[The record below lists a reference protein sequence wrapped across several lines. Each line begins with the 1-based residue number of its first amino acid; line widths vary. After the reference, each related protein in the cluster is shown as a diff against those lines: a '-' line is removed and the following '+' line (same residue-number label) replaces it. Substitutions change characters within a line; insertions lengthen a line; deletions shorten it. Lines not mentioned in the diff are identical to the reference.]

1 MTARESLGHF
11 GFADPAAASQHLRHL
26 GEGAHSRE
34 LDPLLPSLLRWL
46 SASADPDRGLIRFER
61 FLRVHQEPRRLLKAL
76 RERPR
81 AAELLAV
88 TLGGSP
94 FLAETLIRHPAW
106 FDGLSEPETL
116 PQKRSRVDIE
126 FDLLQ
131 SLRALG
137 RHPPHEAEL
146 NALRLAKRRELLRI
160 GARDLL
166 RLATVEETLLALSEL
181 GEVLVQQA
189 YEICEAAQRRKHA
202 LPALDSALAGSGFT
216 VLGLGKLGG
225 AELNFSSDV
234 DLVYLYASDRG
245 RAARRRDAPQKSDYA
260 HQLARRITAALAETT
275 AEGIVYRVDLRLR
288 PEGRSGAVAASLPSF
303 ERYYRARGEP
313 WERLAL
319 LKARP
324 VGGDRELGALFLQR
338 VRSFVFDRPFGHE
351 GVRAVLR
358 MKQASDRRVAER
370 GESQRDVKLGV
381 GGIREIELV
390 VQALQVRH
398 ARRLGALHVRSTLPA
413 LLALREAQLLPGA
426 EADALRRAY
435 LFLRDV
441 ENKLQMVADAQVHAL
456 PRGHEELRLLARRLG
471 YREAAG
477 VAAEEALL
485 RAHHAHTDAVH
496 RIFGEVFA
504 RLERGSP

>member
-1 MTARESLGHF
+1 MTAREPLGHY
-11 GFADPAAASQHLRHL
+11 GFADPAAASHQLRQL
-26 GEGAHSRE
+26 GEGAQGRE
-34 LDPLLPSLLRWL
+34 LLPLLPDLLRWL
-46 SASADPDRGLIRFER
+46 SGAADPDRGLIRFER
-61 FLRVHQEPRRLLKAL
+61 FLRVHPEPQRLLSAL

-106 FDGLSEPETL
+106 FDGLAEPEAVSHR
-116 PQKRSRVDIE
+116 RSRMDIE

-131 SLRALG
+131 SLRGLG
-137 RHPPHEAEL
+137 RHPPHEAQL

-166 RLATVEETLLALSEL
+166 RLAPVEETLTALSEL
-181 GEVLVQQA
+181 AEALVQQA
-189 YEICEAAQRRKHA
+189 YASCEDALRRRHG
-202 LPALDSALAGSGFT
+202 LMPLRSALAGSGFT

-225 AELNFSSDV
+225 GELNFSSDV

-245 RAARRRDAPQKSDYA
+245 RTAKSSGAPGKADFA
-260 HQLARRITAALAETT
+260 LQLARRVTAALAETT

-288 PEGRSGAVAASLPSF
+288 PEGRSGAVAASLPSV
-303 ERYYRARGEP
+303 ERYYRSRGSS

-338 VRSFVFDRPFGHE
+338 VRSFVFDRPFAKDA
-351 GVRAVLR
+351 VRELLR
-358 MKQASDRRVAER
+358 LKQGSDRRVAER
-370 GESQRDVKLGV
+370 GETERDVKLGA
-381 GGIREIELV
+381 GGIREVELV

-398 ARRLGALHVRSTLPA
+398 GRRLGALHVRGTLPA
-413 LLALREAQLLPGA
+413 LQALRDAQLLPEA
-426 EADALRRAY
+426 EADVLRRAY

-456 PRGHEELRLLARRLG
+456 PRSPEELRLLARRLG
-471 YREAAG
+471 YRDAAG
-477 VAAEEALL
+477 VAAEEALQ
-485 RAHHAHTDAVH
+485 RAHRAHTDAVH
-496 RIFGEVFA
+496 RIFTELFA
-504 RLERGSP
+504 RLERD

>member
-1 MTARESLGHF
+1 MTARESLG
-11 GFADPAAASQHLRHL
+11 GFADPAAASHHLRQL
-26 GEGAHSRE
+26 NEGAHARE
-34 LDPLLPSLLRWL
+34 LARLLPSLLQWL
-46 SASADPDRGLIRFER
+46 SAAADPDRGLIRFER
-61 FLRVHQEPRRLLKAL
+61 FLRVHADPRRLLSAL
-76 RERPR
+76 REQPR

-106 FDGLSEPETL
+106 FDGLAEPEAL
-116 PQKRSRVDIE
+116 PRQRSRVDIE

-166 RLATVEETLLALSEL
+166 RLATVEETLVALSEL
-181 GEVLVQQA
+181 GEALVQQA
-189 YEICEAAQRRKHA
+189 YEICEAALRRKHA
-202 LPALDSALAGSGFT
+202 LPPLRSALAGSGFT

-225 AELNFSSDV
+225 SELNFSSDV
-234 DLVYLYASDRG
+234 DLVFLYASDRG
-245 RAARRRDAPQKSDYA
+245 RTARRKGAPQKADFA
-260 HQLARRITAALAETT
+260 HQLARRVTAALAETT
-275 AEGIVYRVDLRLR
+275 SEGIVYRVDLRLR
-288 PEGRSGAVAASLPSF
+288 PEGRSGAVAASLPSC
-303 ERYYRARGEP
+303 ERYYRARGEA

-324 VGGDRELGALFLQR
+324 VGGDRDLGALFLQR
-338 VRSFVFDRPFGHE
+338 VRSFVFDRPFGADA
-351 GVRAVLR
+351 VRGVLR
-358 MKQASDRRVAER
+358 LKHGSDRRVAER
-370 GESQRDVKLGV
+370 GESQKDVKLGS

-390 VQALQVRH
+390 TQALQVRH
-398 ARRLGALHVRSTLPA
+398 GRRLGALHVRSTLPA
-413 LLALREAQLLPGA
+413 LEALREAKLLPAA
-426 EADALRRAY
+426 EADVLRRAY

-471 YREAAG
+471 YRDAPG
-477 VAAEEALL
+477 VAADEALQ
-485 RAHHAHTDAVH
+485 RAHRAHTEAVH
-496 RIFGEVFA
+496 RIFSDVFA
-504 RLERGSP
+504 RLEQG

>member
-1 MTARESLGHF
+1 MTARESLGHY
-11 GFADPAAASQHLRHL
+11 GFADPAAADNQLRQL
-26 GEGAHSRE
+26 GEGAQGRE
-34 LDPLLPSLLRWL
+34 LLPLLPDLLRWL
-46 SASADPDRGLIRFER
+46 SGAADPDRGLIRFER
-61 FLRVHQEPRRLLKAL
+61 FLRVHPEPQRLLSAL
-76 RERPR
+76 RARPR

-106 FDGLSEPETL
+106 FDSLSEPEAVSH
-116 PQKRSRVDIE
+116 PRSRVDIE

-146 NALRLAKRRELLRI
+146 NSLRLAKRRELLRI

-166 RLATVEETLLALSEL
+166 RLATVEETLTALSEL
-181 GEVLVQQA
+181 AEALVQQA
-189 YEICEAAQRRKHA
+189 YASCEDALRRRHG
-202 LPALDSALAGSGFT
+202 LEPLRSALAGSGFT

-225 AELNFSSDV
+225 GELNFSSDV

-245 RAARRRDAPQKSDYA
+245 RTSKRSGAPQKADFA
-260 HQLARRITAALAETT
+260 LELARRVTAALAETT

-288 PEGRSGAVAASLPSF
+288 PEGRSGAVAASLPSV
-303 ERYYRARGEP
+303 ERYYRARGSS

-338 VRSFVFDRPFGHE
+338 VRSFVFDRPFARDA
-351 GVRAVLR
+351 VRELLR
-358 MKQASDRRVAER
+358 LKQGSDRRVAER
-370 GESQRDVKLGV
+370 GESERDVKLGT
-381 GGIREIELV
+381 GGIREVELV

-398 ARRLGALHVRSTLPA
+398 GRRLGALHVRGTLQA
-413 LLALREAQLLPGA
+413 LQALREAQLLPDP
-426 EADALRRAY
+426 EADVLRRAY
-435 LFLRDV
+435 LFLRDA

-456 PRGHEELRLLARRLG
+456 PRSPEELRLLARRLG
-471 YREAAG
+471 HRDAAG
-477 VAAEEALL
+477 VAAEEALQ
-485 RAHHAHTDAVH
+485 RAHRSHTDAVH
-496 RIFGEVFA
+496 RIFTGLFA
-504 RLERGSP
+504 RLERD